1 MLPVKKE
8 VWFWRLVGFFSL
20 AICTLNFMVLMQGKN
35 IFISCISLLITQ
47 QFLLSNAEINMFNFF
62 QLILS

>member
-1 MLPVKKE
+1 MLPVNKE
-8 VWFWRLVGFFSL
+8 VWFWRLVGIFAL

-35 IFISCISLLITQ
+35 ILISYISLLITQ

-62 QLILS
+62 QLIIS